1 MVRAQRASLR
11 SPDRER
17 RDAEVW
23 LRRLFCG
30 YVSSPEGCFLPDV
43 RMDFGREDHPLTYD
57 IIGSAIA
64 VHKQLGPGLR
74 ESVYEEPF
82 YLKLKEKGLHIR
94 RQPRI
99 RVPFEGRL
107 LNKTFV
113 PDFLVA
119 DEVVVEI
126 KSVETIPLLH
136 ETQLRTYMKLGEY
149 PLGLLINFNVIRLVD
164 GVRRLIN
171 TPRH

>member
-1 MVRAQRASLR
+1 MGFKL
-11 SPDRER
+11 
-17 RDAEVW
+17 
-23 LRRLFCG
+23 
-30 YVSSPEGCFLPDV
+30 
-43 RMDFGREDHPLTYD
+43 GREDHPLTYD

-74 ESVYEEPF
+74 ESAYEEPF
-82 YLKLKEKGLHIR
+82 YMMLKEKGLHVR

-99 RVPFEGRL
+99 RIPFEGKL
-107 LNKTFV
+107 LNKIFV

-126 KSVETIPLLH
+126 KSVETISLLH
-136 ETQLRTYMKLGEY
+136 ETQLLTYMKLGEY

-164 GVRRLIN
+164 GVRRFIN